1 MLLAILQKLN
11 LALTRNNLQITCR
24 TIPEDTGKEELLAWC
39 ENHEFCIK
47 NEKMC
52 ITNEKLCIRNE
63 EFCIKNDEFCRCEE
77 RFGTVVLLEMCEDND
92 EAIKMYEDKAAL
104 TSRQQQLIARSK
116 HAGFSCRC
124 RHLLIYQAPACFT
137 LIRSQSLLLCR
148 PVLTEEDPKYAGPFA
163 SELTDIGAQIAA
175 KEEQIW
181 IEMMRRDPEM
191 LRSVSMEES

>member
-1 MLLAILQKLN
+1 MFLPRECPPPFVLSEIRGFEAHSSRAPNPDPRISMGDYSVQVRCGSL
-11 LALTRNNLQITCR
+11 
-24 TIPEDTGKEELLAWC
+24 PPDTGREELRAW
-39 ENHEFCIK
+39 
-47 NEKMC
+47 M
-52 ITNEKLCIRNE
+52 
-63 EFCIKNDEFCRCEE
+63 EE
-77 RFGTVVLLEMCEDND
+77 RFGEVALLEMCEDND